1 MNTVWMWIV
10 GGFRSLVYFLDE
22 VVYGFVIDL
31 YNIFRWICG
40 ARVVDNSFMNELATR
55 IGFILGLVM
64 FFYISFDFIQILLD
78 PDKLSDKDKGPLNII
93 KKFLV
98 VIVLLGTSRYI
109 FDLMYNFQSIVLS
122 NNDGRGSIIEKLIL
136 PYDIQTENFGYALS
150 SQLFVQFYRV
160 NDGVEL
166 TEGNKGTKMDDYTY
180 EECEDFVDMLHDSVA
195 QSGNFSIGK
204 ECLNE
209 KTTIQSGY
217 GNNRSVKEWFIDF
230 SILSLP
236 IGIFVA
242 WMLIMYCIS
251 VGMRVIQLV
260 VLQIISPAVIICYLS
275 PKKENTFTKWL
286 KMYFATYVDVFIR
299 IAIIDFVVLLSGL
312 ILETNNIS
320 SDSGVVATSGMK
332 FWIQVFMIMALL
344 SFAKKAPEL
353 LKKLLPESLQSN
365 LSFGISS
372 KDRTGLGIL
381 GGALAGTATGVVGGF
396 AGGKGFSK
404 ITGAISGALGGA
416 GRGFGAGAKGNN
428 LRESL
433 SNARKN
439 QAQANLNRA
448 QRIAAGTTLSER
460 AGDFA
465 KGMFGIQGGYSG
477 VDSKL
482 SAYDTLNSLVD
493 GEDIVKDYEIQ
504 RTKANEDLGKA
515 QREFDRIK
523 SAYSSG
529 NATKAQFD
537 AAQISLDVAQDAY
550 SKADAR
556 KSAAREAVWKANMT
570 GQNVNQIEVK
580 WVDHNGNEIEE
591 SERAITEAGQN
602 ASIKAGM
609 ENVTRVSGKKY
620 DSRKAFNTDRKRLQG
635 ESNRFHKNGH

>member
-1 MNTVWMWIV
+1 MSDIWLWIV
-10 GGFRSLVYFLDE
+10 GGIRSLFYFLDGA
-22 VVYGFVIDL
+22 VYGFVINL

-40 ARVVDNSFMNELATR
+40 ARIVDNSIMNELATR
-55 IGFILGLVM
+55 VGFILGLVM

-78 PDKLSDKDKGPLNII
+78 PDKLTDKDKGPLNII

-109 FDLMYNFQSIVLS
+109 FDLMYNFQNIILS
-122 NNDGRGSIIEKLIL
+122 NDDGRGSIIEKLIL
-136 PYDIQTENFGYALS
+136 PYNIETQNFGYALS
-150 SQLFVQFYRV
+150 AQFFTNFYRV
-160 NDGVEL
+160 DSNILL
-166 TEGNKGTKMDDYTY
+166 TENKEMDDFTY
-180 EECEDFVDMLHDSVA
+180 EECSDFVEILHSDIA
-195 QSGNFSIGK
+195 DRGDFSIGK
-204 ECLNE
+204 ICLVE
-209 KTTIQSGY
+209 KYETKVNGKD
-217 GNNRSVKEWFIDF
+217 VKDFFIDF
-230 SILSLP
+230 NLLSLP
-236 IGIFVA
+236 VGIFVA
-242 WMLIMYCIS
+242 WMLVMYCIS
-251 VGMRVIQLV
+251 VGMRVIQLII
-260 VLQIISPAVIICYLS
+260 LQIVSPAAIICYLS

-286 KMYFATYVDVFIR
+286 KIYFSTYIDVFIR
-299 IAIIDFVVLLSGL
+299 IAIIDFIVLLSGL
-312 ILETNNIS
+312 ILEVSNLS
-320 SDSGVVATSGMK
+320 SDSGIVATGDMQ
-332 FWIQVFMIMALL
+332 FWIKVFMIMTLL

-353 LKKLLPESLQSN
+353 LKKLLPDSMQSG
-365 LSFGISS
+365 LSFGIRA
-372 KDRTGLGIL
+372 KDRAGLGIL
-381 GGALAGTATGVVGGF
+381 GGALAGAATGVVGGF
-396 AGGKGFSK
+396 AGGKGFSRF
-404 ITGAISGALGGA
+404 TGAISGALGGT
-416 GRGFGAGAKGNN
+416 GRGIGAGAKGNN

-433 SNARKN
+433 ANARKN

-448 QRIAAGTTLSER
+448 QRIASGTTLSER

-482 SAYDTLNSLVD
+482 SAYDSLNSLVD
-493 GEDIVKDYEIQ
+493 GEDIVKDYETQ

-515 QREFDRIK
+515 QREFDRVK
-523 SAYSSG
+523 SAFSSG
-529 NATKAQFD
+529 NATQAQLD

-570 GQNVNQIEVK
+570 GHNVNQIEVK
-580 WVDHNGNEIEE
+580 WVDHNGNEIVE